1 MGRQG
6 WGSDCSSPWAGGWHL
21 VSSSKGPEAA
31 PGLTMVQR
39 LPLRPQGRV
48 ESEVQNAGRHGSRR
62 PALRRSW
69 RPGSWLSQRFLRAL
83 VWTPLWLPMADAVQQ
98 PSRRAPFQPGTPTWV
113 PLLPGGRCHACPS
126 QRHLLCH
133 LGPRAN
139 KNKASTSLTFWPI
152 AV

>member
-1 MGRQG
+1 M
-6 WGSDCSSPWAGGWHL
+6 
-21 VSSSKGPEAA
+21 SSSKGPEAA
-31 PGLTMVQR
+31 PGLTVVQR

-48 ESEVQNAGRHGSRR
+48 ESEVQNAGRHGGRG

-83 VWTPLWLPMADAVQQ
+83 VWTPLWLPMLDAAQQ
-98 PSRRAPFQPGTPTWV
+98 PSRRAPFQPNPN
-113 PLLPGGRCHACPS
+113 PGGCCHACPA
-126 QRHLLCH
+126 QRRLLCR